1 MPASPSFSGGSSRR
15 LVGSG
20 HTSTQT
26 KYRYLIPFPT
36 SPTNSLSSSPS
47 SSLSSSPSSGPYSS
61 GNFFPRDFG
70 ALLNKPPSFSRA
82 RRAEIGP
89 EDVTYKIFKCEKGR
103 NYAIQFYEKKAASY
117 GGGMSFGGRAS
128 EGQGLCLGFAMYEVP
143 EDVEFGDLEK
153 RVFYDDEA
161 GEWCLELS
169 NEVVRGRR
177 MKRKNMMDD

>member
-1 MPASPSFSGGSSRR
+1 MASPSFSGGSSRR
-15 LVGSG
+15 IVGSG

-36 SPTNSLSSSPS
+36 SPTSSLSSSPS
-47 SSLSSSPSSGPYSS
+47 SSLSSSPASGPTA
-61 GNFFPRDFG
+61 GNLFPRDFG
-70 ALLNKPPSFSRA
+70 ALLNKPQGYKRPA
-82 RRAEIGP
+82 RDIGP

-103 NYAIQFYEKKAASY
+103 NYAIQFYEKKPAY
-117 GGGMSFGGRAS
+117 VYDRGMNFGGRMAT

-143 EDVEFGDLEK
+143 EDVEYGDLEK
-153 RVFYDDEA
+153 RVFWDEES

-177 MKRKNMMDD
+177 MKRKHRG